1 MTAGLETLKKKGVTE
16 KEIPEHLIYEMYMG
30 QPIYYRGYEE
40 VLAGTKTFEQI
51 MGDSSLQGWLKTWLG
66 HIFINLLYEKGYE
79 IIVGELGI
87 TFKKGDWRAAD
98 VAIFKVADFELNNQY
113 TKAVPEFIFEIDT
126 KANTKQ
132 VGGYMKYVSDK
143 TNQYLEHG
151 VKKVFWIFT
160 NAGAVLEASEKDNF
174 QVNSWDKD
182 LQIME
187 GVTVNIAQMIENRR
201 KPTA

>member
-1 MTAGLETLKKKGVTE
+1 MLEK
-16 KEIPEHLIYEMYMG
+16 IPETKIAETEVPEYLIYEMYMG

-98 VAIFKVADFELNNQY
+98 VAIFKVTNLELNNQY
-113 TKAVPEFIFEIDT
+113 VKAVPEFIFEIDT

-143 TNQYLEHG
+143 TNQYLAHG

-160 NAGAVLEASEKDNF
+160 NAGAVMEAKEKDNF
-174 QVNSWDKD
+174 QVSSWDKD
-182 LQIME
+182 LVIME
-187 GVTVNIAQMIENRR
+187 GVSVNIAQMIENRR
-201 KPTA
+201 KKPA